1 MKIHPIQEQQFKI
14 LNYKAAVFL
23 GNQKAKAMPFD
34 SFSKNALT
42 SLSKTETNKK
52 EALFLGLSE
61 IEKSE
66 SKFRAFDFE
75 KEGLV
80 LSLNYPKEAFIQ
92 DVANILDRISE
103 EEKKKLYLE
112 FNFQLTKN
120 GDKTG
125 LEGHPRQSKTKANDG
140 LFNTR
145 EKLNQAIQ
153 KFSENNSVQIEGEE
167 ELSDELTL
175 LFNAITELY
184 TTVGKKQNRA
194 HDFTLDIH
202 TLCVL
207 QNVMNDP
214 DYETLSK
221 EDKRTL
227 QITAL
232 LHDITKKEGINDE
245 AHAETGAAAASL
257 ILERLNFSNK
267 KRKDVSKLIEEHE
280 WLKNYN
286 SPNKN
291 EDEKTQY
298 ARNLSKR
305 LNSSNLAK
313 MEAILTKA
321 DMLAVKKEGAFFERY
336 KKAFYQGK
344 KELLTFSKPKKNF
357 LYLFN
362 CKITSK

>member
-1 MKIHPIQEQQFKI
+1 MKIYPIQEQQFKI
-14 LNYKAAVFL
+14 SNSKTNVFL
-23 GNQKAKAMPFD
+23 GNRKTRGLPFD
-34 SFSKNALT
+34 SFSKKPLT

-66 SKFRAFDFE
+66 SKFRTFDFE

-92 DVANILDRISE
+92 DVEHILNRKSE

-125 LEGHPRQSKTKANDG
+125 LEGHPRQSKTKTDDG

-153 KFSENNSVQIEGEE
+153 KFNENNSIQIEGEE
-167 ELSDELTL
+167 ELSSELTL
-175 LFNAITELY
+175 LFNAAPELY
-184 TTVGKKQNRA
+184 TTVGKKQNKT

-214 DYETLSK
+214 DFETLN
-221 EDKRTL
+221 EDDKKTL

-245 AHAETGAAAASL
+245 AHAETGAIAASS
-257 ILERLNFSNK
+257 ILERLNLPNK

-291 EDEKTQY
+291 EFERTEY
-298 ARNLSKR
+298 AKSLATR
-305 LNSSNLAK
+305 LKNGNLAK
-313 MEAILTKA
+313 MEIVLTKA
-321 DMLAVKKEGAFFERY
+321 DMLAVKKEGAFFEHY

-344 KELLTFSKPKKNF
+344 KELLAFSKPKNNF
-357 LYLFN
+357 FHIFDY
-362 CKITSK
+362 KITS